1 MPRAHSTNPTPAPK
15 PKPYPHPAALA
26 PDELLK
32 QCTWSRDRSGGPG
45 GQHRNKVETAVTI
58 THSSTGLSAFS
69 TTYRSQIQNK
79 KSALRRLRLRLA
91 LTLRQSVSIPG
102 YLPSPLLAERLRQ
115 QKKFLKVNEK
125 HEDFPAILAEVLDLV
140 FALEG
145 EVGDAGDYLR
155 NLSPSQL
162 IKFLK
167 TNRHALPLVN
177 ELRKQHGKHILK

>member
-15 PKPYPHPAALA
+15 PKPYSHPAALA
-26 PDELLK
+26 PDALLK
-32 QCTWSRDRSGGPG
+32 QCTWTRDRSGGPG

-58 THSSTGLSAFS
+58 THTSTGLSAYS
-69 TTYRSQIQNK
+69 TSYRSQIQNK
-79 KSALRRLRLRLA
+79 KSALRRLRLCLA
-91 LTLRQSVSIPG
+91 LTHRLPVPIPG
-102 YLPSPLLAERLRQ
+102 YQPSPLLAERLRQ
-115 QKKFLKVNEK
+115 QKKTLKVNEK

-140 FALEG
+140 FSLEG
-145 EVGDAGDYLR
+145 EVATAGKCLC

-162 IKFLK
+162 LKFLK